1 MNVLCIAGFLGSGKT
16 TILLEV
22 ARAMAEAGAQLA
34 VIENEIGEV
43 GIDGGYVREQGLPV
57 QELFGGCVCC
67 TLTAG
72 LVETLREVEARYG
85 PDWVIIE
92 PTGLAAPADI
102 LGVVVDH
109 CPQVDLIRVL
119 CLADA
124 ERWPMLLEVV
134 EPLVTAQLAAADLV
148 AVSKVDTVDEDEL
161 AAVLQSVSALAPKAT
176 VIPVSATTGAGMR
189 KLLRAVV

>member
-1 MNVLCIAGFLGSGKT
+1 M
-16 TILLEV
+16 
-22 ARAMAEAGAQLA
+22 
-34 VIENEIGEV
+34 
-43 GIDGGYVREQGLPV
+43 
-57 QELFGGCVCC
+57 
-67 TLTAG
+67 
-72 LVETLREVEARYG
+72 
-85 PDWVIIE
+85 
-92 PTGLAAPADI
+92 
-102 LGVVVDH
+102 
-109 CPQVDLIRVL
+109 L

-161 AAVLQSVSALAPKAT
+161 AVVLQSVSALAPKAT